1 MEATQAQKPQVNRSN
16 NWWQVRHDEKLIEA
30 KNKNVDVLLL
40 GDSITHGWEKG
51 GRENIWQ
58 QYYPGLTHFNLGF
71 SGDRT
76 EHVLWRIQHGSVDH
90 LQAKLTILM
99 IGTNNTGHRMDPAK
113 HTALGVKA
121 IIDALQSK
129 IPNTKILLLGIF
141 PRQESP
147 YNDMRRRNDQINK
160 VISAYADNK
169 NITYLNIN
177 QKLLNNENK
186 LDIEIMPDLLH
197 PNNKGYHIWAE
208 AMQALIMKL
217 LK

>member
-1 MEATQAQKPQVNRSN
+1 MHFRSFSTIALFYLLILTTSGCHQLPNKSALSQPPMEATQAQKPQVNRSN

-129 IPNTKILLLGIF
+129 IPK
-141 PRQESP
+141 
-147 YNDMRRRNDQINK
+147 Y
-160 VISAYADNK
+160 YC
-169 NITYLNIN
+169 
-177 QKLLNNENK
+177 
-186 LDIEIMPDLLH
+186 
-197 PNNKGYHIWAE
+197 
-208 AMQALIMKL
+208 
-217 LK
+217 